1 MITEGSYLVKVLR
14 RSAPQIW
21 KAGAM
26 IPTHSRYV
34 VIGAG
39 VHGLSTSWHLARE
52 LRARGLGG
60 GEDIC
65 VLDKS
70 QAGAGASG
78 IACGTVRNN
87 YFQPAMREL
96 MAHSVSVWES
106 DPEAFSYHPVG
117 FLQIAPEAMSADV
130 AKIFAE
136 QRAIG
141 YPSVLVEG
149 ERDCN
154 RYLTDM
160 FADWQAPGITTV
172 LHEKKGGY
180 ANNIRAVRGL
190 AAKAEAEGVR
200 IETGVRVTG
209 FGIAGGAVTSVE
221 TDQGTIACDQLVVAV
236 GPWIRDLWAW
246 LDLPGTITVAQPGGT
261 GGVDRPM
268 WTYWALQEGTLGIE
282 PSEFTDNTGAMPP
295 VTHVDSD
302 APLYDDISGELITD
316 QLWGIYYKPD
326 FNFAGLQGGA
336 SPYVVG
342 KPAAEIAIDPYGPES
357 PEFTVQEDFVRMW
370 TSGLAHCHKRFEGK
384 RPLYRHEPTGGIGA
398 FTPDSFPVFD
408 VFRQNAY
415 VIADSNHGFKMIGV
429 GALVARELLGEQQ
442 RLLEPFRFG
451 RYAAGE
457 LHPVSNS
464 PFPWS

>member
-1 MITEGSYLVKVLR
+1 
-14 RSAPQIW
+14 
-21 KAGAM
+21 M
-26 IPTHSRYV
+26 IPSHSRYV

-70 QAGAGASG
+70 RAGAGASG

-130 AKIFAE
+130 AKIFSE

-172 LHEKKGGY
+172 LHE
-180 ANNIRAVRGL
+180 
-190 AAKAEAEGVR
+190 
-200 IETGVRVTG
+200 
-209 FGIAGGAVTSVE
+209 
-221 TDQGTIACDQLVVAV
+221 
-236 GPWIRDLWAW
+236 
-246 LDLPGTITVAQPGGT
+246 
-261 GGVDRPM
+261 
-268 WTYWALQEGTLGIE
+268 
-282 PSEFTDNTGAMPP
+282 
-295 VTHVDSD
+295 
-302 APLYDDISGELITD
+302 
-316 QLWGIYYKPD
+316 
-326 FNFAGLQGGA
+326 
-336 SPYVVG
+336 
-342 KPAAEIAIDPYGPES
+342 
-357 PEFTVQEDFVRMW
+357 
-370 TSGLAHCHKRFEGK
+370 
-384 RPLYRHEPTGGIGA
+384 
-398 FTPDSFPVFD
+398 
-408 VFRQNAY
+408 
-415 VIADSNHGFKMIGV
+415 
-429 GALVARELLGEQQ
+429 
-442 RLLEPFRFG
+442 
-451 RYAAGE
+451 
-457 LHPVSNS
+457 
-464 PFPWS
+464 